1 MTSNNDNNDDDDRYA
16 ALKQFSADLER
27 SRSSEGNETA
37 PAEVPYDPTYPKCK
51 TCGNYFNH
59 DFEER
64 RYTCHC
70 PHSIKEADIEYS
82 PFNANAR
89 FKPLE
94 ERAKESAA
102 NAVEQNHEQIITTG
116 LQPQYNQAN
125 TNRAKIV
132 TERGTTS
139 ADGASYGYDGI
150 GGDSNHTTFQS
161 FDPRANLIRERRGYS
176 DHSRTSVKQ
185 EPTFIHPL
193 DKELIDKGYQ
203 IREVHEVKR
212 QPNSPGVSRNLSV
225 DPRAPKPYPRYTDN
239 EDPY

>member
-1 MTSNNDNNDDDDRYA
+1 MSSSSSNNNNTEERYPF
-16 ALKQFSADLER
+16 LSQYSRDLER
-27 SRSSEGNETA
+27 SRNETA
-37 PAEVPYDPTYPKCK
+37 PEVPYTSDAPTCK
-51 TCGNYFNH
+51 DCNTPFFH
-59 DFEER
+59 DFEDH
-64 RYTCHC
+64 RYTCFC
-70 PHSIKEADIEYS
+70 PHSIKESDIEFS
-82 PFNANAR
+82 PFNVNAR
-89 FKPLE
+89 YKPLE
-94 ERAKESAA
+94 ELAKQSSSAK
-102 NAVEQNHEQIITTG
+102 QQQG
-116 LQPQYNQAN
+116 GQQQQQSQPQYNQASN
-125 TNRAKIV
+125 NANRARIV

-139 ADGASYGYDGI
+139 SDGASYGYGGI
-150 GGDSNHTTFQS
+150 GCDSNHTTFQS

-212 QPNSPGVSRNLSV
+212 QPNSPGVSRNLPV